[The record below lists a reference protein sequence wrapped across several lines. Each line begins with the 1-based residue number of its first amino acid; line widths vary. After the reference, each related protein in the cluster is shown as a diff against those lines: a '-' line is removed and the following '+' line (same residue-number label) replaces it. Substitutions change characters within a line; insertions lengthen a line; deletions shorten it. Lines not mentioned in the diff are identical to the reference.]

1 MRTRV
6 RARGPG
12 GSPERP
18 GPHAPLLGPLPLL
31 RLLLP
36 ALLLLPLL
44 LQLLKLLPLELP
56 FPDGGVAQV
65 FGRIERNLQR
75 ENGAGWGGSG
85 DRRASLRATAPP
97 ARGRLPQTQHR
108 EGAPGTPSPAW
119 PRAPSLTVSAQDPTS
134 PERGRGPRTTGTAPG
149 ARAYPEARRPAPV
162 PAGNA
167 PLSPPATGPRGPEAG
182 CRASPA
188 QAARGSVR
196 GRKRTVA
203 SFQGTF
209 GGPAGAPPRAT
220 VTLAATGGRSAPSRA
235 LKTQAL

>member
-97 ARGRLPQTQHR
+97 ARGRLPQSQRR
-108 EGAPGTPSPAW
+108 EGASGTPSPGW
-119 PRAPSLTVSAQDPTS
+119 PRAPSLTVSAQDPTP

-149 ARAYPEARRPAPV
+149 ARAYTRSPDALPRYRRQTRPSPLLPQGPGAPRPA
-162 PAGNA
+162 A
-167 PLSPPATGPRGPEAG
+167 
-182 CRASPA
+182 
-188 QAARGSVR
+188 
-196 GRKRTVA
+196 
-203 SFQGTF
+203 
-209 GGPAGAPPRAT
+209 APPPPRRHGAQCAAVKEPSPRFKGRLGARLELLPGPPSPWQPREDVRLPRA
-220 VTLAATGGRSAPSRA
+220 P
-235 LKTQAL
+235 